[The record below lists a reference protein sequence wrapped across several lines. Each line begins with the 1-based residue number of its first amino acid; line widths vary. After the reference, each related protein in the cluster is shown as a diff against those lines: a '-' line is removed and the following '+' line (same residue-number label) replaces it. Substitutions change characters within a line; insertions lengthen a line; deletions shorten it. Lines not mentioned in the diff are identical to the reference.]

1 MNSRTQPGSVGILP
15 VGALGVGFFYHLTDG
30 LRRLDGV
37 VSFIDRAGSAS
48 GRALRAEGSVC
59 VAAADGLRRLPA
71 GQICRPR
78 LLECAESGWLPE
90 ILLVCAQSDQLLSVL
105 ANVVELLERLH
116 AADGLDAAVSQLPL
130 LVLCSNGIYHQRVR
144 RYLVE
149 ALEESTLY
157 GRLPELWS
165 EPMGRIVGKLLRGVT
180 IQTGQREGHGAAA
193 VYRPGPRGRTRLT
206 GGEPEHRRRCGELL
220 QALGGWFEIL
230 DDASPT
236 RAEFDKALVNLF
248 GNLLGQ
254 CQAIDDDGALHVL
267 KVREIL
273 PEGGSPETRDLAF
286 HVIAV
291 GRAVR
296 AYRPEEDFETLYR
309 TALEIARGPLEHVPS
324 SIRWLETQLRAGT
337 LEPRLGPTEKWLLD
351 PLIRYAST
359 AGLPDSAQ
367 YFTEL
372 IGRLEGRLALA
383 VKRRASSRGE

>member
-1 MNSRTQPGSVGILP
+1 MSSRTQPGSIGILP

-30 LRRLDGV
+30 LRRLDGF
-37 VSFIDRAGSAS
+37 VSFVERSGSAS
-48 GRALRAEGSVC
+48 GRALRAEGSLFI
-59 VAAADGLRRLPA
+59 AAEGEVSCLPVQ
-71 GQICRPR
+71 QICRPG

-90 ILLVCAQSDQLLSVL
+90 ILLVCAQSDQLLPVI

-180 IQTGQREGHGAAA
+180 IQTGQREGTGATAI
-193 VYRPGPRGRTRLT
+193 YRPGPRGRTQLT
-206 GGEPEHRRRCGELL
+206 GGEPTHRRRCDEILG
-220 QALGGWFEIL
+220 ALGGWFEIL

-254 CQAIDDDGALHVL
+254 CRAIDDDGALHLL

-273 PEGGSPETRDLAF
+273 PENGDPELRDLAY
-286 HVIAV
+286 HVVAV

-296 AYRPEEDFETLYR
+296 AYRPEEEFETLYAR
-309 TALEIARGPLEHVPS
+309 ALAIARGPLEHIPS
-324 SIRWLETQLRAGT
+324 SIRWLEAQLRAGT
-337 LEPRLGPTEKWLLD
+337 LNPRLGPTEKWLLD

-359 AGLPDSAQ
+359 AGLQESAR

-372 IGRLEGRLALA
+372 IDRLEGRLALA
-383 VKRRASSRGE
+383 VKRGGLG